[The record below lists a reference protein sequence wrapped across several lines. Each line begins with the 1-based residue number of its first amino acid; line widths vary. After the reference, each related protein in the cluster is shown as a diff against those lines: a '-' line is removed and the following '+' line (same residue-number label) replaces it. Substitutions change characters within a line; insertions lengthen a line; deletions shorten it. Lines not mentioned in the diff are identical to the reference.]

1 MKDNE
6 YSIACTEVLEVLK
19 YIPEKDYNKIPENVI
34 DTLKKNKKE
43 SLVFLYNPWKSLNEQ
58 QMSEKGRIMIAS
70 FFRDYWAT
78 ETQREKIIKKQNYDR
93 QKLEVEKQEKY
104 DVNIFNNKSDN
115 SKQVKKNESN
125 TNEVTK
131 NSAMIVYKENIFK
144 KFIDK
149 IIRIFSRKK

>member
-43 SLVFLYNPWKSLNEQ
+43 NLVFLYNPWKSLNEQ

-93 QKLEVEKQEKY
+93 QKLEAEKH

-125 TNEVTK
+125 TNEATK